1 MHDSNEHSQPSRRR
15 FGGAAGGLLIGLIVG
30 LVIGLIQGDLL
41 EGAGFGLIV
50 GLAIGVGLE
59 GRGTPMQ
66 YQPGAMRRILLA
78 GGLFLITLLLT
89 LEFID
94 QLPAGGAKTLFA
106 LIPAAGFLL
115 FVLALGAAIGGLDE
129 LQRRIQTEA
138 ISIGFGLAAV
148 VMLAVGLLDQVG
160 VEQPNW
166 IYAGVPMIVGWGLG
180 KLWTM
185 WKYR

>member
-1 MHDSNEHSQPSRRR
+1 M
-15 FGGAAGGLLIGLIVG
+15 AGGLLIGLIAG
-30 LVIGLIQGDLL
+30 LALGLIEGDLL
-41 EGAGFGLIV
+41 EGAGFGLMI
-50 GLAIGVGLE
+50 GLAIGAGLE
-59 GRGTPMQ
+59 GRGTLMQ
-66 YQPGAMRRILLA
+66 YQPGAMRRVILA
-78 GGLFLITLLLT
+78 GGLFLIALLLT
-89 LEFID
+89 FEFID
-94 QLPAGGAKTLFA
+94 QLPAGEAKTLFA

-148 VMLAVGLLDQVG
+148 TVLAVGMLGQVG